1 MMFPDILKI
10 GSMQVPYP
18 RTQSFSEVLLKLEA
32 TLLSLLSAPSGSR
45 AVFITGSGTA
55 AMEAAVLNF
64 ATPNGLAAV
73 INGGAF
79 GQRFV
84 DILDRHRCRMHE
96 VKVDRDT
103 LSDGHALANVPSE
116 VTALFVNGH
125 ETSIGHLYD
134 LAATRRFCHDHDC
147 LHIVDAIGMFATD
160 ELDMKKNGIDVLIIS
175 ANKGLALAP
184 GISIVA
190 MSPKALS
197 RIIPNPMTY
206 YLDINPMLADGVR
219 GQTPFTPAISVLLQ
233 LQRRLEVLASEGISK
248 SIAKAAKLAKHFRT
262 NIVGLPLR
270 PYSQNMPNAMTALE
284 VVATKLS
291 PRAIVN
297 VLNEDYDLVV
307 APNAGTLGDSI
318 FRVAHMGNLHN
329 SDVDCLIKALTQI
342 LG

>member
-1 MMFPDILKI
+1 MMFPDILKL
-10 GSMQVPYP
+10 GSVQVPYP
-18 RTQSFSEVLLKLEA
+18 RTQSFSELLLKLEA
-32 TLLSLLSAPSGSR
+32 TLLGLLSAPSGSR

-55 AMEAAVLNF
+55 AMEAAILNF
-64 ATPNGLAAV
+64 ATPSDLTTV

-84 DILDRHRCRMHE
+84 DILDRHRRRVHQ

-103 LSDGHALANVPSE
+103 LSDGRALANVPGG
-116 VTALFVNGH
+116 VTALCVNGH

-134 LAATRRFCHDHDC
+134 LAATHRFCQDRDC

-160 ELDMKKNGIDVLIIS
+160 ELDMAQNEIDVLIIS

-197 RIIPNPMTY
+197 RIIPDPMTY
-206 YLDINPMLADGVR
+206 YLDLNPMLADGLR

-233 LQRRLEVLASEGISK
+233 LQGRLEVLARDGMSASITKASE
-248 SIAKAAKLAKHFRT
+248 LAKHFRT
-262 NIVGLPLR
+262 NIAGLPLR
-270 PYSQNMPNAMTALE
+270 PYSRNMPNAMTALE
-284 VVATKLS
+284 VLTTKLS

-307 APNAGTLGDSI
+307 APNAGILGDSI

-329 SDVDCLIKALTQI
+329 DDVDRLIKALTKI